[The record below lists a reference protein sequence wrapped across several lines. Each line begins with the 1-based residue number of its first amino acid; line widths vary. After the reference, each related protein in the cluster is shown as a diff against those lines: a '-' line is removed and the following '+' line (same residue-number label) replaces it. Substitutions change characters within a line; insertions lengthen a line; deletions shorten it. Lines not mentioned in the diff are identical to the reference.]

1 MHCRVHLALQA
12 VHFVTLHTFT
22 IAAATQ
28 GSNQRYRYL
37 LATCGNDALVKLWY
51 IVAYPTEEDVRVDCV
66 LWRQLTGHG
75 GNVMCVRFT
84 PISVEI
90 LASTATD
97 KTIRLWNVV
106 SSIYC

>member
-1 MHCRVHLALQA
+1 M
-12 VHFVTLHTFT
+12 TLHIFTF
-22 IAAATQ
+22 AAAKQ

-51 IVAYPTEEDVRVDCV
+51 IVAYPTKENITVDCV
-66 LWRQLTGHG
+66 LWRHLTGHG
-75 GNVMCVRFT
+75 GNVMCVRFM
-84 PISVEI
+84 PISGEI

-106 SSIYC
+106 SLFYC